1 MKIVTVI
8 PLAKGV
14 FKEDLTYF
22 TAKEIYLGSIV
33 EVSIRNRKILAMVIN
48 IEELSSTKTNIKDL
62 NFSLKKIENV
72 KDNSIFKR
80 EYLDSALLLSKYF
93 VAKKNVSIAALIP
106 TVLIQEYDK
115 ISKIKINSIQ
125 TEEKN
130 TNIKTEKLL
139 FQTSL
144 DDRLSYYKTLVRG
157 SFAQKKSVFIV
168 FPTEHDIDI
177 FKENLSK
184 GIEDFIF
191 SLHGNLNPKKQLETY
206 KNIINQNHPILVLG
220 TAPYLSI
227 PRSDFE
233 TIVLEHE
240 NSNAYKMIA
249 PPHFDLRIFVE
260 IYASKIGAKFIL
272 ADTQLRYETLTRKD
286 TDNFSEVY
294 PLSFRNNYNG
304 EITVIDRKK
313 DDTEKKF
320 EIFSEKIINEI
331 KYHIE
336 RKEKVFIFSLRKG
349 LATITICRD
358 CGETLMCKNCS
369 APLVLY
375 LSKND
380 QKRMFVCNRCQNTAD
395 PKTTCENC
403 NSWNLTPYG
412 IGVDTVYAEIKK
424 LFPYINI
431 FQLDKESAKNA
442 KGAEKIIKDFSKEE
456 NTGQI
461 MIGTEMAVLYL
472 KDKVA
477 LSIIASFDSLWGIPS
492 FRMGEKVVQLLS
504 SILSKTDKK
513 LYIQTKNAKDKAIT
527 SFQTENLLS
536 FAREELK
543 DRKNLGYPPYK
554 RFIKITHLGDKED
567 TIKTKQALAEVFKD
581 YDPLIFSGFV
591 AKQKDKYMTNT
602 LLKLEPTHWSL
613 PELSTG
619 GKINETLLEKLRHL
633 PTDFLINIDPE
644 DLL

>member
-22 TAKEIYLGSIV
+22 TAKEISLGSIV
-33 EVSIRNRKILAMVIN
+33 EVSLRHRKILALTIG
-48 IEELSSTKTNIKDL
+48 IEELSDTKTNIKDL
-62 NFSLKKIENV
+62 NFSLRKIENV
-72 KDNSIFKR
+72 KENSIFKK

-106 TVLIQEYDK
+106 AVLIEEYDK
-115 ISKIKINSIQ
+115 ISKTKSTSAQIEN
-125 TEEKN
+125 KN

-139 FQTSL
+139 LQTCL
-144 DDRLSYYKTLVRG
+144 EDRLSYYKTLVRG

-177 FKENLSK
+177 FKESLSK

-191 SLHGNLNPKKQLETY
+191 SLHGNLNPKKQLEAY
-206 KNIINQNHPILVLG
+206 KNILSQEHPILVLG

-233 TIVLEHE
+233 TIILEHE

-249 PPHFDLRIFVE
+249 PPHFDLRVFVE
-260 IYASKIGAKFIL
+260 IYASKIGARFIL
-272 ADTQLRYETLTRKD
+272 ADTLLRYETLVRKD
-286 TDNFSEVY
+286 NDNFSEVR

-304 EITVIDRKK
+304 EIKIVDRNK

-331 KYHIE
+331 KYHLE
-336 RKEKVFIFSLRKG
+336 KKENVFIFSLRKG
-349 LATITICRD
+349 LATVTICRD

-395 PKTTCENC
+395 PKTTCGSC

-424 LFPYINI
+424 LFPYTNI
-431 FQLDKESAKNA
+431 FQLDKETAKNA
-442 KGAEKIIKDFSKEE
+442 KGAEKIIKEFSNEE
-456 NTGQI
+456 STGQI
-461 MIGTEMAVLYL
+461 LIGTEMAVLYL
-472 KDKVA
+472 KEKVA

-492 FRMGEKVVQLLS
+492 FRMGEKVIQLLS
-504 SILSKTDKK
+504 SILSKTEKK
-513 LYIQTKNAKDKAIT
+513 LFLQTKNTKDKAIIA
-527 SFQTENLLS
+527 FETENLLS

-543 DRKNLGYPPYK
+543 DRENLGYPPYK

-567 TIKTKQALAEVFKD
+567 TIKTKVALAEVFKE

-602 LLKLEPTHWSL
+602 LLKLEPTKWSL
-613 PELSTG
+613 SELSTN
-619 GKINETLLEKLRHL
+619 GKVDENLLEKLRHL